1 MLHADTLQF
10 QFLSREKLF
19 KRLSAGT
26 AVTTVIT
33 ANRRSAQALTDR
45 FNHYQQ
51 SRQHTVWQ
59 APDILPFAAF
69 LERIYTN
76 VLYSG
81 ANSELPLLL
90 TAVQAHMLWERVI
103 QSDKTGSVLLNITH
117 TARLVFEAWEL
128 LHTWRLSDD
137 FMRYPLDEDS
147 ITFRDWA
154 EAYQKQIDENN
165 LIDPARLGELIRTLC
180 AQDVVRGP
188 DALCCYGFDHFT
200 PQQIAVLNSLKASGS
215 SVWLIPSTVVD
226 RESSD
231 GGYAYNVKRVCYTD
245 GQDEIYHAAVWAR
258 SRLEANPS
266 VSIGIVVPALT
277 HWRSALQR
285 IFSEV
290 MQPDVCAAL
299 PQPYQQYS
307 FHLPFNIS
315 LGLPLLDYPL
325 VDTALTV
332 LMLVSQA
339 VTYDR
344 ISDMLRSPFIG
355 GGETE
360 INARALLDTQ
370 VRRHAAPSLTLEQFV
385 ALLQMTGDGKHHVG
399 HSGTACP
406 VLMKNFSMLRA
417 FCQHEVPQ
425 KARHADYAKL
435 ILQMLQIIGFPGE
448 RTLDSR
454 EYQTLRKFHETLAD
468 LATLDR
474 VIPQTGFAGAV
485 RRLNHIASNTLFQP
499 QTPPVPIQILGVLEA
514 TGLAFDHLWV
524 MGLSDEQWPLRP
536 RANPF
541 LPYALQ
547 KKSRMPMGS
556 AAEAFAF
563 SQRLTDHWI
572 NSANEVVLSHPKFN
586 DGADA
591 LEISPSPLIRAI
603 PESRIDLPS
612 CQSHRDLIIQ
622 STCLERVVDDHGLHG
637 VEHEAGGG
645 VAVIKDYAACPFRA
659 WARHRMAIDSI
670 NEPYAGFNAIE
681 RGILVHQV
689 LASIWRRL
697 KSKQALDHINQGDLD
712 HILAVAS
719 GDAVHS
725 IKQKRPFAL
734 SDRFLSVERRRLV
747 RLVREWLEV
756 ERGRED
762 FTIEAIEQDLVI
774 QVGELKLR
782 GRMDRVD
789 RLTDGMLLIIDYKT
803 RQYNVEAMLGER
815 PDEPQLP
822 LYLVMANPLLPDAGG
837 VAFASIKSA
846 DMGFSALINGD
857 GALPGVSTFN
867 KTSAGKAFATWA
879 ALCDQWNVV
888 FLQLAHGF
896 MAGDAR
902 VMPKN
907 YPETCRHCDFQ
918 PFCRIGER
926 LVMTEDQ
933 DTADE

>member
-1 MLHADTLQF
+1 MLHADTSPF
-10 QFLSREKLF
+10 QFLSQEKLF
-19 KRLSAGT
+19 KCLSSGT
-26 AVTTVIT
+26 AVATVVT
-33 ANRRSAQALTDR
+33 ANRRSAQALTDS
-45 FNHYQQ
+45 FNRYQQ

-59 APDILPFAAF
+59 APDILPFASF
-69 LERIYTN
+69 LERIYIN

-81 ANSELPLLL
+81 TNAEFPLLL
-90 TAVQAHMLWERVI
+90 TAVQAHMLWERII
-103 QSDKTGSVLLNITH
+103 QSDKTGGELLNITH
-117 TARLVFEAWEL
+117 TARLAFEAWQL

-137 FMRYPLDEDS
+137 FIHYPLNEDS
-147 ITFRDWA
+147 ITFRDWT

-165 LIDPARLGELIRTLC
+165 LIDPACLGELISAMC
-180 AQDVVRGP
+180 AQGVIRRP
-188 DALCCYGFDHFT
+188 DELYCYGFDHFT

-215 SVWLIPSTVVD
+215 SVWLIPPLVIE
-226 RESSD
+226 RGSSGD
-231 GGYAYNVKRVCYTD
+231 GYAYTVQRVCYTD

-258 SRLEANPS
+258 SRLEADPS

-277 HWRSALQR
+277 HWRNALQR

-299 PQPYQQYS
+299 PQPYQQHS
-307 FHLPFNIS
+307 SHLPFNIS

-332 LMLVSQA
+332 LMLASQA
-339 VTYDR
+339 IDYDC

-370 VRRHAAPSLTLEQFV
+370 VRRHAAPNLTLEQFV
-385 ALLQMTGDGKHHVG
+385 AILQMTCDGRHHISRFG
-399 HSGTACP
+399 AECP
-406 VLMKNFSMLRA
+406 VLIKHFSLLFD
-417 FCQHEVPQ
+417 FCQHDVPQ
-425 KARHADYAKL
+425 KAQHADYAKL

-454 EYQTLRKFHETLAD
+454 EYQTRQKFHEAVAD

-474 VIPQTGFAGAV
+474 VIPQTDFAGAV
-485 RRLNHIASNTLFQP
+485 RRLSHIVSNTLFQP

-556 AAEAFAF
+556 ATEAFAF
-563 SQRLTDHWI
+563 SQRLTDGWM
-572 NSANEVVLSHPKFN
+572 NSASEVVLSHPKFN
-586 DGADA
+586 NGTDA
-591 LEISPSPLIRAI
+591 LEISPSPLIRSI
-603 PESRIDLPS
+603 PECNIDLPRY
-612 CQSHRDLIIQ
+612 QSHRDLIIQ
-622 STCLERVVDDHGLHG
+622 RAHLERIVDNHGLH
-637 VEHEAGGG
+637 VTKHEAGGG

-659 WARHRMAIDSI
+659 WARHRMAADSMD
-670 NEPYAGFNAIE
+670 EPYVGLNAME

-689 LASIWRRL
+689 LASVWHRL
-697 KSKQALDHINQGDLD
+697 GSKQALVDINQGDLD
-712 HILAVAS
+712 RILAAAS
-719 GDAVHS
+719 GDAVRS
-725 IKQKRPFAL
+725 IKQKRPYAL
-734 SDRFLSVERRRLV
+734 SDRLLSVERGRLIRLV
-747 RLVREWLEV
+747 CEWLEV
-756 ERGRED
+756 ERDRED
-762 FTIEAIEQDLVI
+762 FTIAAIEQSLVI
-774 QVGELKLR
+774 QIGELKLK

-789 RLTDGMLLIIDYKT
+789 QLANGMLLIIDYKT
-803 RQYNVEAMLGER
+803 RRYNVEAMLGER

-822 LYLVMANPLLPDAGG
+822 LYLVMANPPLPDAAG

-846 DMGFSALINGD
+846 DMGFSALVNGD
-857 GALPGVSTFN
+857 GVLPGVSTFN
-867 KTSAGKAFATWA
+867 KTGAGQAFATWVE
-879 ALCDQWNVV
+879 LCDQWNSV
-888 FLQLAHGF
+888 FLQLASGF
-896 MAGDAR
+896 MEGDAR

-926 LVMTEDQ
+926 LAITEDQ
-933 DTADE
+933 DGASE